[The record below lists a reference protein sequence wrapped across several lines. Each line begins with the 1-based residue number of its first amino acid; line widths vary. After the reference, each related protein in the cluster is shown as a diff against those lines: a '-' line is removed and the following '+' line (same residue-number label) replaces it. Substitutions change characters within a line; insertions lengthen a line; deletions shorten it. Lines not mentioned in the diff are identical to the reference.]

1 MPMLVTRLKVKDFAV
16 WKQGFDGGKA
26 LRDNA
31 GLTNPRIFRSAD
43 DASQVVILMDA
54 ADIAKAKSFAS
65 SPELK
70 ARMAA
75 IGVADT
81 PDFYFL
87 NPAG

>member
-1 MPMLVTRLKVKDFAV
+1 MAILVTRLKVKDFAV

-26 LRDNA
+26 ARDA
-31 GLTNPRIFRSAD
+31 AALTNPRIFRSAD
-43 DASQVVILMDA
+43 DASEVVIVMDA
-54 ADIAKAKSFAS
+54 ADIGKAKSFAS

-75 IGVADT
+75 IGVTGT